1 MDAERLRKDEGPGAA
16 VEPLERQW
24 HEPLYRYAELLSGCI
39 SARLTGTR
47 GTEELYDLHVRDC
60 LESVP
65 LLPASGSVVDVGSGG
80 GLPGV
85 VWAICRP
92 DLRVVLLDSVAK
104 KCRAVGEIVRALG
117 LRNVEL
123 LCERSEDTARTRRE
137 TFALAAAR
145 ALARAGVAAEYLSPL
160 VAVGGRLLAF
170 KGPKVGEELGEV
182 RGRWGRLG
190 LADPVVRPYGPEGS
204 SRCFVIWEKSAHCP
218 AGYPRRVGAASMKG
232 WWL

>member
-1 MDAERLRKDEGPGAA
+1 MDAECLRNDEMPGAA

-123 LCERSEDTARTRRE
+123 LCERSEDTARARRE

-145 ALARAGVAAEYLSPL
+145 ALARAGIAAEYLSPL

-170 KGPKVGEELGEV
+170 KGPKVGE
-182 RGRWGRLG
+182 
-190 LADPVVRPYGPEGS
+190 
-204 SRCFVIWEKSAHCP
+204 
-218 AGYPRRVGAASMKG
+218 
-232 WWL
+232 